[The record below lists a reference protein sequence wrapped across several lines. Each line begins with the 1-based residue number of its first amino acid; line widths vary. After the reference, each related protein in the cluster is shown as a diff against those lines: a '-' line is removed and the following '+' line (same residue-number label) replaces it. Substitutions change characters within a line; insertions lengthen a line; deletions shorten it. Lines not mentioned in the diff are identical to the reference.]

1 MVDALS
7 SAANGLL
14 NAQRRATDVAVEIL
28 KATSEQS
35 GFQEE
40 ADTAAARQD
49 TETQEEITPPAR
61 QEQGRPLAQQ
71 IVDLK
76 SAGTQFKASAAA
88 FTRAAASQ
96 DQLLGTLFDD
106 EG

>member
-14 NAQRRATDVAVEIL
+14 NAQRRATDLAVEIL
-28 KATSEQS
+28 KTTSDQS
-35 GFQEE
+35 SFQEE
-40 ADTAAARQD
+40 TEAATAEQDANAQNDSPDT
-49 TETQEEITPPAR
+49 R

-76 SAGTQFKASAAA
+76 GAEAQFKASAAA
-88 FTRAAASQ
+88 FTRVAESQ
-96 DQLLGTLFDD
+96 DQLLGRLFDD
-106 EG
+106 ES

>member
-14 NAQRRATDVAVEIL
+14 NAQRRATDLAVEIL
-28 KATSEQS
+28 KTTSDQS
-35 GFQEE
+35 SFQEE
-40 ADTAAARQD
+40 TEAATEQQD
-49 TETQEEITPPAR
+49 TDTQSNDPDTR

-76 SAGTQFKASAAA
+76 GAEAQFKASAAA
-88 FTRAAASQ
+88 FTRVAESQ
-96 DQLLGTLFDD
+96 DQLLGSLFDD
-106 EG
+106 ES

>member
-40 ADTAAARQD
+40 ADAAAARQD
-49 TETQEEITPPAR
+49 AETQEETAPAAP

-71 IVDLK
+71 IMSLK
-76 SAGTQFKASAAA
+76 DAETQFKASAAA
-88 FTRAAASQ
+88 FTRVAESQ

>member
-14 NAQRRATDVAVEIL
+14 NAQRRATDLAVEIL
-28 KATSEQS
+28 KTTSEQS

-40 ADTAAARQD
+40 TEAANAQ
-49 TETQEEITPPAR
+49 QESENQQENTPPAQ

-76 SAGTQFKASAAA
+76 SAETQFRASAEA
-88 FTRAAASQ
+88 FTRAAESQ
-96 DQLLGTLFDD
+96 DQLLGSLFDD
-106 EG
+106 ES